1 MFVFRGLIA
10 FSKGLGSYISITV
23 LLSLCATI
31 PIIQFASL
39 GYMLECSA
47 RMANNRPWRECFPG
61 AQRARRL
68 VVALA
73 IIGLSWLPVWFV
85 ADLAYTAALI
95 EPNGPQGP
103 RLRIAAILLTFFWI
117 VWILWAAFRGGR
129 LRDFLW
135 PAPILFFKSIFR
147 SETWRLAEDR
157 LWAGVRSL
165 HLFRLITRGLLAS
178 IGALIWLALP
188 AGLMII
194 SLTGTP
200 TTGKGI
206 VGLVGAIAM
215 VWVVSRLPYVQVEY
229 AKTGDFRSFL
239 RVRDV
244 RRAYLQTPWTLTISL
259 GLMLVFATPLYVL
272 RIERIPEELEWI
284 LTLFFVFFIFP
295 ARLAVGWAWRR
306 AAEAN
311 TRAWWVSRYFVWPL
325 RLAMVLIYV
334 GALYLARFTSWEGA
348 AVFLLQHAFLPP
360 VPFFVR

>member
-1 MFVFRGLIA
+1 MFLLRGLVA
-10 FSKGLGSYISITV
+10 FARGVSIYFSLTL
-23 LLSLCATI
+23 LLSLGATV

-47 RMANNRPWRECFPG
+47 RIASNRPWGDCFPG

-68 VVALA
+68 VLALA
-73 IIGLSWLPVWFV
+73 IIAVSWLPVWFV

-103 RLRIAAILLTFFWI
+103 RLRIAAIVLTFLWI
-117 VWILWAAFRGGR
+117 VWILWAVFRGGR

-135 PAPILFFKSIFR
+135 PAPVLFFQSVFR

-157 LWAGVRSL
+157 LWAGIRSL
-165 HLFRLITRGLLAS
+165 HFFRLITRGLLAS

-188 AGLMII
+188 AGLMIF
-194 SLTGTP
+194 SLTGSP
-200 TTGKGI
+200 STGKGL
-206 VGLVGAIAM
+206 VGLVGALAM
-215 VWVVSRLPYVQVEY
+215 VWVVSRLPYLQVEY
-229 AKTGDFRSFL
+229 AKTGDFRSLL
-239 RVRDV
+239 RVREV
-244 RRAYLQTPWTLTISL
+244 HRAYLQAPWTLTISL
-259 GLMLVFATPLYVL
+259 GVLLVLATPLYVL

-295 ARLAVGWAWRR
+295 ARLAIGWAWRR
-306 AAEAN
+306 AADSSD
-311 TRAWWVSRYFVWPL
+311 RAWWVSRYLAWPL